1 MIKIIT
7 MAFVL
12 ISTSIFSQITLSTK
26 LIIGKDTIP
35 LKHGQSIASVIDSIN
50 KVRLD
55 KYYAERQRIE
65 DSTEMAYIT
74 RCRKGPHLYFNMK
87 NEENGRFYIEM
98 EKDPEEVAKIID
110 STKFKKIDSLITY
123 SDMSYEVLDKINSQ
137 RSQKIDIDSSSQE
150 IFSEEMV
157 ITYFLK
163 KDVAVLE
170 KTIIERCEKECAEEV
185 FRHIVKNKKLINT
198 LSTVDLEYLNLIIVE
213 DRRSVM
219 TFINYKQKNKK
230 NSEYKIVY
238 IR

>member
-1 MIKIIT
+1 

-35 LKHGQSIASVIDSIN
+35 LKHGQSIESVIDSIN

-55 KYYAERQRIE
+55 KYYTERKRVE

-137 RSQKIDIDSSSQE
+137 RRQKIDIDSSSQE
-150 IFSEEMV
+150 IFSEEMI

-185 FRHIVKNKKLINT
+185 FRHIVKKKKLINT
-198 LSTVDLEYLNLIIVE
+198 LLTVDLEYLNLIIVE

>member
-1 MIKIIT
+1 

-35 LKHGQSIASVIDSIN
+35 LKHGQSIESVIDSIN

-55 KYYAERQRIE
+55 KYYTERKRVE

-137 RSQKIDIDSSSQE
+137 RSHKIDIDSSSQE
-150 IFSEEMV
+150 IFSEEMI

-185 FRHIVKNKKLINT
+185 FRHIVKKKKLINT
-198 LSTVDLEYLNLIIVE
+198 LLTVDLEYLNLIIVE

>member
-1 MIKIIT
+1 

-12 ISTSIFSQITLSTK
+12 ISTSIFTQITLSTK

-35 LKHGQSIASVIDSIN
+35 LKHGQSIESVIDSIN

-55 KYYAERQRIE
+55 KYYTERKRVE

-87 NEENGRFYIEM
+87 NEENERFYIEI

-150 IFSEEMV
+150 IFSEEMI

-185 FRHIVKNKKLINT
+185 FRHIVKKKKLINT
-198 LSTVDLEYLNLIIVE
+198 LLTVDLEYLNLIIVE